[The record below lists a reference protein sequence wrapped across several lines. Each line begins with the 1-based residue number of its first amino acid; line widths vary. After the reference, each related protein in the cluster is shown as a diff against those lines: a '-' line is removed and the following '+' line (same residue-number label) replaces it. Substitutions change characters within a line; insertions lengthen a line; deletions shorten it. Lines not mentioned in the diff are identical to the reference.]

1 MKRASTIFLQ
11 IVIVFIGLGVLTLML
26 RMPLFEGRNVNATL
40 FQVYFNDPFLAYVY
54 TASIAFYASL
64 FQAYKLL
71 NCIRQN
77 QLFSQAAIKYLMTI
91 KYCAIALAG
100 FILGAEA
107 YFFIALFGKDD
118 IAGGVMMGIILI
130 FISIVVATTA
140 AIFERTL
147 QCAVDIKSE
156 NDLTI

>member
-11 IVIVFIGLGVLTLML
+11 IVIVLMGLGVLTLML

-54 TASIAFYASL
+54 TASIAFYAAL

-71 NCIRQN
+71 GCTRQN
-77 QLFSQAAIKYLMTI
+77 QIFSQAAVKSLMTI

-107 YFFIALFGKDD
+107 YFFITLFGKDD
-118 IAGGVMMGIILI
+118 IAGGVMVGIILI
-130 FISIVVATTA
+130 FISIVVATAA